1 MANTVNDVMNV
12 IASPDYGIKNIA
24 GTTHEILAIMQGTH
38 NSQNNIHSIVDD
50 VRNLLQKLVDVSTE
64 QKPIEVGD
72 KSTKI
77 NHKHIESILDETK
90 GIRKAIDNL
99 TKAIAKQGGKNI
111 SVAKLTDK
119 ASQKVANAMI
129 KNMERQNK
137 GGGMAALVDA
147 FTKLKDI
154 SLTDIIIGNFKL
166 KKITKLFKNAKKDL
180 IVAKEDDIKSVIKLI
195 NAAPEMIESLRKVS
209 WRINRIIKN
218 ETIKKLGEILVGKEN
233 SLLTI
238 ARSIQRNEKT
248 FINASK
254 TAKNLK
260 EIISLLNGT
269 MIKLL
274 FASLFAKL
282 ASGGI
287 KSIEI
292 VIDKLI
298 PLTQKLIKN
307 QKDIEKGTKVAK
319 NITILVG
326 NLLLTSIFLTIALAP
341 AVVGILGALALWA
354 MVNVITKVV
363 GKISESDK
371 HINKANKTAFNLMT
385 FTGMMAI
392 TSLALATIAV
402 TGIPAILGALLMFG
416 IVKLCSF
423 TFKMLSKASKNVL
436 LGSLV
441 MLVMSTSLIL
451 FGIGLQKITDATKNV
466 SWKQFGI
473 IAATTGLFAV
483 AIGLMGIPPIAA
495 AIALGSIVMIA
506 MSFSLLLYGAA
517 LNKITKATKNINIQ
531 NIKDIAK
538 SIRIFGRNIALLSLS
553 SIAIGLGSIALDTMS
568 SSLLAFAKSFK
579 IIKDM
584 GGVPINLVYQVL
596 NAIKEI
602 GKFFTKSA
610 LKRKAI
616 KKARLYSELM
626 IPFRSAVYNLSTL
639 KKIGSIPMKLV
650 FQTLNAMSEIGEY
663 YKNNPIEK
671 EVIKQAKMYKRMLRP
686 FGKTIKHLVK
696 LKQIGT
702 LPMKLVYQTLNTM
715 SAIADYYVNNPIDK
729 KTIKQAKRYKK
740 MLRPF
745 GKTIKYLTKLK
756 KMGTLPMKLVFQTLN
771 AMTTIADYYVN
782 NPIRKKAIKQAKRY
796 KKMLKPFGKTIKY
809 LSKLKEMGSIP
820 MKLVFQT
827 LNAMSLIS
835 DYYANNPIDKKAI
848 KQSRRYR
855 RMLKPFGKVIE
866 YLAKLK
872 EMGGVPTKLV
882 ENVVLSIGY
891 ISDFYSNMEISEEI
905 EEKSA
910 FSEFIVNKFTTMAK
924 NIQDRFEKLKR
935 VDFLAVG
942 TIILSCR
949 YITNFYSSTKFFV
962 REKKID
968 RMNYAIEEFTNT
980 AVFLK
985 ESIQGFTQDDYKS
998 VKFAVKSMKR
1008 ILKFLKRNTLNK
1020 IQRNRAQKNL
1030 TILKDM
1036 ASTMSNVS
1044 KINPLNISSIGD
1056 ALSNALSGVHAIDM
1070 DQVVA
1075 VTNMFNAF
1083 NGINKSENIINKF
1096 TESVKEF
1103 TETCK
1108 NLMEA
1113 MGENTEAINNMDGNI
1128 GSEESVYDTVGDYTD
1143 GFVGVGTNTDN
1154 TNKNRGIHI
1163 SNVDEL
1169 ARKLAERIN
1178 GVLSVDVPDTQVQ
1191 LLINGTGGNEWT
1203 ITRY

>member
-24 GTTHEILAIMQGTH
+24 GTTQEILAIMKGTH
-38 NSQNNIHSIVDD
+38 NSQNNIHNIVDD

-64 QKPIEVGD
+64 QKPIEMGD

-77 NHKHIESILDETK
+77 NHKHIKSILDETK

-129 KNMERQNK
+129 KNMEKQNK

-154 SLTDIIIGNFKL
+154 SLTDIILGNFKL
-166 KKITKLFKNAKKDL
+166 KKITKLFKNAKEDL

-218 ETIKKLGEILVGKEN
+218 ETIKKLSEILVGKEN

-248 FINASK
+248 FNNASK

-269 MIKLL
+269 MIKLF

-292 VIDKLI
+292 IIDKLI
-298 PLTQKLIKN
+298 PLAQKLIKN

-319 NITILVG
+319 NITTLAGHLLV
-326 NLLLTSIFLTIALAP
+326 TSIFLTIALAP

-416 IVKLCSF
+416 IVKLCTF
-423 TFKMLSKASKNVL
+423 TFKMLKKASKNVL

-506 MSFSLLLYGAA
+506 MSFSLLLYGVA

-568 SSLLAFAKSFK
+568 SSLIAFAKSFK

-584 GGVPINLVYQVL
+584 GGVPKNLVDQVL
-596 NAIKEI
+596 NAIKDI
-602 GKFFTKSA
+602 GNFFTKSA

-626 IPFRSAVYNLSTL
+626 IPFRSAVYNLSIL

-696 LKQIGT
+696 LKQMGT

-715 SAIADYYVNNPIDK
+715 SAIADYYVNNPIK
-729 KTIKQAKRYKK
+729 
-740 MLRPF
+740 
-745 GKTIKYLTKLK
+745 
-756 KMGTLPMKLVFQTLN
+756 
-771 AMTTIADYYVN
+771 
-782 NPIRKKAIKQAKRY
+782 KKAIKQAKRY

-848 KQSRRYR
+848 KQSRRYK

-882 ENVVLSIGY
+882 ENVVLSIGC

-924 NIQDRFEKLKR
+924 NIQDKFEKLKR

-1036 ASTMSNVS
+1036 ASAMSNVS
-1044 KINPLNISSIGD
+1044 KINPMNISSIGD

-1143 GFVGVGTNTDN
+1143 GFAGVGTNTDN

-1163 SNVDEL
+1163 SNVVEL

>member
-1 MANTVNDVMNV
+1 
-12 IASPDYGIKNIA
+12 
-24 GTTHEILAIMQGTH
+24 
-38 NSQNNIHSIVDD
+38 
-50 VRNLLQKLVDVSTE
+50 
-64 QKPIEVGD
+64 
-72 KSTKI
+72 
-77 NHKHIESILDETK
+77 
-90 GIRKAIDNL
+90 
-99 TKAIAKQGGKNI
+99 
-111 SVAKLTDK
+111 
-119 ASQKVANAMI
+119 
-129 KNMERQNK
+129 
-137 GGGMAALVDA
+137 
-147 FTKLKDI
+147 
-154 SLTDIIIGNFKL
+154 
-166 KKITKLFKNAKKDL
+166 
-180 IVAKEDDIKSVIKLI
+180 
-195 NAAPEMIESLRKVS
+195 
-209 WRINRIIKN
+209 
-218 ETIKKLGEILVGKEN
+218 
-233 SLLTI
+233 
-238 ARSIQRNEKT
+238 
-248 FINASK
+248 
-254 TAKNLK
+254 
-260 EIISLLNGT
+260 
-269 MIKLL
+269 
-274 FASLFAKL
+274 
-282 ASGGI
+282 
-287 KSIEI
+287 
-292 VIDKLI
+292 
-298 PLTQKLIKN
+298 
-307 QKDIEKGTKVAK
+307 
-319 NITILVG
+319 
-326 NLLLTSIFLTIALAP
+326 
-341 AVVGILGALALWA
+341 
-354 MVNVITKVV
+354 
-363 GKISESDK
+363 
-371 HINKANKTAFNLMT
+371 
-385 FTGMMAI
+385 
-392 TSLALATIAV
+392 
-402 TGIPAILGALLMFG
+402 
-416 IVKLCSF
+416 
-423 TFKMLSKASKNVL
+423 
-436 LGSLV
+436 
-441 MLVMSTSLIL
+441 
-451 FGIGLQKITDATKNV
+451 
-466 SWKQFGI
+466 
-473 IAATTGLFAV
+473 
-483 AIGLMGIPPIAA
+483 
-495 AIALGSIVMIA
+495 
-506 MSFSLLLYGAA
+506 
-517 LNKITKATKNINIQ
+517 
-531 NIKDIAK
+531 
-538 SIRIFGRNIALLSLS
+538 
-553 SIAIGLGSIALDTMS
+553 
-568 SSLLAFAKSFK
+568 
-579 IIKDM
+579 M
-584 GGVPINLVYQVL
+584 GGVPNNLVYQVL
-596 NAIKEI
+596 NAIKDI
-602 GKFFTKSA
+602 GNFFTKSA

-626 IPFRSAVYNLSTL
+626 IPFRSAVYNLSIL

-696 LKQIGT
+696 LKQMGT
-702 LPMKLVYQTLNTM
+702 LTMKLVYQTLNTM
-715 SAIADYYVNNPIDK
+715 SAIAEYYVNNPIK
-729 KTIKQAKRYKK
+729 
-740 MLRPF
+740 
-745 GKTIKYLTKLK
+745 
-756 KMGTLPMKLVFQTLN
+756 
-771 AMTTIADYYVN
+771 
-782 NPIRKKAIKQAKRY
+782 KKAIKQAKRY

-848 KQSRRYR
+848 KQSRRYK

-882 ENVVLSIGY
+882 ENVVLSIGC

-924 NIQDRFEKLKR
+924 NIQDKFEKLKR

-1008 ILKFLKRNTLNK
+1008 IFKFLKRNTLNK

-1036 ASTMSNVS
+1036 ASAMSNVS
-1044 KINPLNISSIGD
+1044 KINPMNISSIGD

-1143 GFVGVGTNTDN
+1143 GFAGVGTNTDS

>member
-24 GTTHEILAIMQGTH
+24 GTTQEILAIMKGTH
-38 NSQNNIHSIVDD
+38 NSQNNIHNIVDD

-64 QKPIEVGD
+64 QKPIEMGD

-77 NHKHIESILDETK
+77 NHKHIKSILDETK

-129 KNMERQNK
+129 KNMEKQNK

-154 SLTDIIIGNFKL
+154 SLTDIILGNFKL
-166 KKITKLFKNAKKDL
+166 KKITKLFKNAKEDL

-218 ETIKKLGEILVGKEN
+218 ETIKKLSEILVGKEN

-248 FINASK
+248 FNNASK

-269 MIKLL
+269 MIKLF

-292 VIDKLI
+292 IIDKLI
-298 PLTQKLIKN
+298 PLAQKLIKN

-319 NITILVG
+319 NITTLAGHLLV
-326 NLLLTSIFLTIALAP
+326 TSIFLTIALAP

-416 IVKLCSF
+416 IVKLCTF
-423 TFKMLSKASKNVL
+423 TFKMLKKASKNVL

-506 MSFSLLLYGAA
+506 MSFSLLLYGVA

-568 SSLLAFAKSFK
+568 SSLIAFAKSFK

-584 GGVPINLVYQVL
+584 GGVPKNLVDQVL
-596 NAIKEI
+596 NAIKDI
-602 GKFFTKSA
+602 GNFFTKSA

-626 IPFRSAVYNLSTL
+626 IPFRSAVYNLSIL

-696 LKQIGT
+696 LKQMGT

-715 SAIADYYVNNPIDK
+715 SAIADYYVNNPIK
-729 KTIKQAKRYKK
+729 KKAIKQAKRYKK

-745 GKTIKYLTKLK
+745 GKTIKYLSKLK
-756 KMGTLPMKLVFQTLN
+756 EMGSIPMKLVFQTLN

-848 KQSRRYR
+848 KQSRRYK

-872 EMGGVPTKLV
+872 EMGSIPTNLV
-882 ENVVLSIGY
+882 KNVVLSIGY

-905 EEKSA
+905 EEKST

-924 NIQDRFEKLKR
+924 NIQDKFENLKR

-949 YITNFYSSTKFFV
+949 YITNFYSRTKFFV

-985 ESIQGFTQDDYKS
+985 ESIQGFTQNDYKS

-1036 ASTMSNVS
+1036 ASAMSNVS
-1044 KINPLNISSIGD
+1044 KINPMNISSIGD

-1113 MGENTEAINNMDGNI
+1113 MGENTEAINNMDGSI

-1143 GFVGVGTNTDN
+1143 GFAGVGTNTDN

>member
-24 GTTHEILAIMQGTH
+24 GTTQEILAIMKGTH
-38 NSQNNIHSIVDD
+38 NSQNNIHNIVDD

-64 QKPIEVGD
+64 QKPIEMGD

-77 NHKHIESILDETK
+77 NHKHIKSILDETK

-119 ASQKVANAMI
+119 DSQKVANAMI
-129 KNMERQNK
+129 KNMEKQNK

-154 SLTDIIIGNFKL
+154 SLTDIILGNFKL
-166 KKITKLFKNAKKDL
+166 KKITKLFKNAKEDL

-218 ETIKKLGEILVGKEN
+218 ETIKKLSEILVGKEN

-248 FINASK
+248 FNNASK

-269 MIKLL
+269 MIKLF

-292 VIDKLI
+292 IIDKLI
-298 PLTQKLIKN
+298 PLAQKLIKN
-307 QKDIEKGTKVAK
+307 QKDIEKGAKVAK
-319 NITILVG
+319 NITTLAGHLLV
-326 NLLLTSIFLTIALAP
+326 TSIFLTIALAP

-416 IVKLCSF
+416 IVKLCTF
-423 TFKMLSKASKNVL
+423 TFKMLKKASKNVL

-506 MSFSLLLYGAA
+506 MSFSLLLYGVA

-568 SSLLAFAKSFK
+568 SSLIAFAKSFK

-584 GGVPINLVYQVL
+584 GGVPKNLVDQVL
-596 NAIKEI
+596 NAIKDI
-602 GKFFTKSA
+602 GNFFTKSA

-626 IPFRSAVYNLSTL
+626 IPFRYAVYNLSIL

-696 LKQIGT
+696 LKQMGT

-715 SAIADYYVNNPIDK
+715 SAIADYYVNNPIK
-729 KTIKQAKRYKK
+729 
-740 MLRPF
+740 
-745 GKTIKYLTKLK
+745 
-756 KMGTLPMKLVFQTLN
+756 
-771 AMTTIADYYVN
+771 
-782 NPIRKKAIKQAKRY
+782 KKAIKQAKRY

-848 KQSRRYR
+848 KQSRRYK

-882 ENVVLSIGY
+882 ENVLLSIGC

-924 NIQDRFEKLKR
+924 NIQDKFEKLKR

-1036 ASTMSNVS
+1036 ASAMSNVS
-1044 KINPLNISSIGD
+1044 KINPMNISSIGD

-1143 GFVGVGTNTDN
+1143 GFAGVGTNTDN

>member
-24 GTTHEILAIMQGTH
+24 GTTQEILAIMKGTH
-38 NSQNNIHSIVDD
+38 NSQNNIHNIVDD

-64 QKPIEVGD
+64 QKPIEMGD

-77 NHKHIESILDETK
+77 NHKHIKSILDETK

-129 KNMERQNK
+129 KNMEKQNK

-154 SLTDIIIGNFKL
+154 SLTDIILGNFKL
-166 KKITKLFKNAKKDL
+166 KKITKLFKNAKEDL

-218 ETIKKLGEILVGKEN
+218 ETIKKLSEILVGKEN

-248 FINASK
+248 FNNASK

-269 MIKLL
+269 MIKLF

-292 VIDKLI
+292 IIDKLI
-298 PLTQKLIKN
+298 PLAQKLIKN

-319 NITILVG
+319 NITTLAGHLLV
-326 NLLLTSIFLTIALAP
+326 TSIFLTIALAP

-416 IVKLCSF
+416 IVKLCTF
-423 TFKMLSKASKNVL
+423 TFKMLKKASKNVL

-506 MSFSLLLYGAA
+506 MSFSLLLYGVA

-568 SSLLAFAKSFK
+568 SSLIAFAKSFK

-584 GGVPINLVYQVL
+584 GGVPKNLVDQVL
-596 NAIKEI
+596 NAIKDI
-602 GKFFTKSA
+602 GNFFTKSA

-626 IPFRSAVYNLSTL
+626 IPFRSAVYNLSIL

-696 LKQIGT
+696 LKQMGT

-715 SAIADYYVNNPIDK
+715 SAIADYYVNNPIK
-729 KTIKQAKRYKK
+729 
-740 MLRPF
+740 
-745 GKTIKYLTKLK
+745 
-756 KMGTLPMKLVFQTLN
+756 
-771 AMTTIADYYVN
+771 
-782 NPIRKKAIKQAKRY
+782 KKAIKQAKRY

-848 KQSRRYR
+848 KQSRRYK

-882 ENVVLSIGY
+882 ENVVLSIGC

-924 NIQDRFEKLKR
+924 NIQDKFEKLKR

-1036 ASTMSNVS
+1036 ASAMSNVS
-1044 KINPLNISSIGD
+1044 KINPMNISSIGD

-1143 GFVGVGTNTDN
+1143 GFAGVGTNTDN

>member
-24 GTTHEILAIMQGTH
+24 GTTQEILAIMKGTH
-38 NSQNNIHSIVDD
+38 NSQNNIHNIVDD

-64 QKPIEVGD
+64 QKPIEMGD

-77 NHKHIESILDETK
+77 NHKHIKSILDETK

-129 KNMERQNK
+129 KNMEKQNK

-154 SLTDIIIGNFKL
+154 SLTDIILGNFKL
-166 KKITKLFKNAKKDL
+166 KKITKLFKNAKEDL

-218 ETIKKLGEILVGKEN
+218 ETIKKLSEILVGKEN

-248 FINASK
+248 FNNASK

-269 MIKLL
+269 MIKLF

-292 VIDKLI
+292 IIDKLI
-298 PLTQKLIKN
+298 PLAQKLIKN
-307 QKDIEKGTKVAK
+307 QKDIEKGAKVAK
-319 NITILVG
+319 NITTLAGHLLV
-326 NLLLTSIFLTIALAP
+326 TSIFLTIALAP

-416 IVKLCSF
+416 IVKLCTF
-423 TFKMLSKASKNVL
+423 TFKMLKKASKNVL

-506 MSFSLLLYGAA
+506 MSFSLLLYGVA

-568 SSLLAFAKSFK
+568 SSLIAFAKSFK

-584 GGVPINLVYQVL
+584 GGVPKNLVDQVL
-596 NAIKEI
+596 NAIKDI
-602 GKFFTKSA
+602 GNFFTKSA

-626 IPFRSAVYNLSTL
+626 IPFRSAVYNLSIL

-696 LKQIGT
+696 LKQMGT

-715 SAIADYYVNNPIDK
+715 SAIADYYVNNPIK
-729 KTIKQAKRYKK
+729 
-740 MLRPF
+740 
-745 GKTIKYLTKLK
+745 
-756 KMGTLPMKLVFQTLN
+756 
-771 AMTTIADYYVN
+771 
-782 NPIRKKAIKQAKRY
+782 KKAIKQAKRY

-848 KQSRRYR
+848 KQSRRYK

-882 ENVVLSIGY
+882 ENVLLSIGC

-924 NIQDRFEKLKR
+924 NIQDKFEKLKR

-1036 ASTMSNVS
+1036 ASAMSNVS
-1044 KINPLNISSIGD
+1044 KINPMNISSIGD

-1143 GFVGVGTNTDN
+1143 GFAGVGTNTDN